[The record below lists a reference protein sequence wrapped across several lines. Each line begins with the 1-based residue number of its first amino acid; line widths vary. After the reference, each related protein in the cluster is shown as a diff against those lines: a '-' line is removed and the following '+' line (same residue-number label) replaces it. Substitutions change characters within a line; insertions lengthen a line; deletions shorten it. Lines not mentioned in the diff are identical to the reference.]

1 MEIFHK
7 LSNNAII
14 KKEYSIT
21 YRSLIDRV
29 EDFKIYLQRNNFYKI
44 ALYHPKCLDL
54 YAILWG
60 AYYAG
65 ATICCINNS
74 LTEDAAMNNLASFKP
89 DVVFTNKIFDEWNC
103 CDPITISNNQIN
115 TVDIIARKPNSVL
128 FVIFT
133 SGSTGTPKGACILRK
148 AFESVIE
155 WSIKNIPIGEKDTVG
170 QFCEC
175 SFDMG
180 LCDIFLAF
188 SIGAAIVPIEGIQK
202 LKLGQVISEFNI
214 TYIYAVPTIVD
225 ILIKNKDYEN
235 GHLNSLK
242 TIGFGGA
249 PLRPS
254 HIEYLSQCNPKL
266 VVFNTY
272 GPTETTL
279 FTSFVQFSANKYK
292 SIALDSICLGKE
304 IDGVKYELL
313 KTGENSELIVK
324 GDHCFAGYITDTMDY
339 QNASSVNNY
348 YTGDLVRT
356 VNGEIYFFGR
366 KDNQIKLRG
375 NRLDLDGIDSKLFND
390 GIVASAIVVDDKL
403 IVFHSDDRKQRHDIL
418 KSLKNY
424 LPQNCLP
431 DEVVFI
437 EKLPMNNNGKYD
449 KNKLATIY
457 YENKEKSNEN

>member
-1 MEIFHK
+1 MEVFHNP
-7 LSNNAII
+7 SNNAII
-14 KKEYSIT
+14 NKDYVIT
-21 YRSLIDRV
+21 YRSLLNRI
-29 EDFKIYLQRNNFYKI
+29 EEIKSYLQNNNYYKI
-44 ALYHPKCLDL
+44 AIYLPKGFDL

-65 ATICCINNS
+65 ATICCMNNA
-74 LTEDAAMNNLASFKP
+74 LTEDTATNNLNLFKP
-89 DVVFTNKIFDEWNC
+89 DIVFTKKSFSEWNC
-103 CDPITISNNQIN
+103 CEPSTIPNHQKKITDSIPREPNN
-115 TVDIIARKPNSVL
+115 VL

-155 WSIKNIPIGEKDTVG
+155 WSKKNIPIDEKDIVG

-188 SIGAAIVPIEGIQK
+188 SIGATIVPIEGIQK
-202 LKLGQVISEFNI
+202 LKIGQVISEFSI

-225 ILIKNKDYEN
+225 ILIKNKDYEK
-235 GHLNSLK
+235 GRLNSLK
-242 TIGFGGA
+242 VTGFGGA
-249 PLRPS
+249 PLRPN
-254 HIEYLSQCNPKL
+254 HIEYLSQCNPTL

-279 FTSFVQFSANKYK
+279 FTSFVQFHANKYK
-292 SIALDSICLGKE
+292 NIALDSICLGKE
-304 IDGVKYELL
+304 IDGVKYELI
-313 KTGENSELIVK
+313 KTGELFELVVK

-339 QNASSVNNY
+339 QNAISVNNY
-348 YTGDLVRT
+348 YTGDLVKT
-356 VNGEIYFFGR
+356 VNGELYFSGR

-375 NRLDLDGIDSKLFND
+375 NRLDLDGIDSKLNND

-403 IVFHSDDRKQRHDIL
+403 IIFHSDYSKQRHDIL
-418 KSLKNY
+418 KCLKKY

-431 DEVVFI
+431 DEVFFI
-437 EKLPMNNNGKYD
+437 EKLPVNSNGKYD
-449 KNKLATIY
+449 KKQLASIY
-457 YENKEKSNEN
+457 RENMEKSNEN